1 MRPARRSRPPPPLC
15 VLFVVVGVGRYSRP
29 NRPTP
34 NQTASGRP
42 ARGGYRGW
50 VDDFNDL
57 GERFSRSIT
66 VLDGG
71 LATQLEAQG
80 HDLSGELWSARLL
93 EQAPEAIT
101 SAHRAF
107 FEAGAQVAISAS
119 YQASFEGFQRAGL
132 DSDTAARLIRRS
144 VSLAQTA
151 RDQARPDDG
160 LVAAS
165 VGPYGATLADGSEY
179 TGDYGLTVDELR
191 AFHRRRLDTLATTG
205 ADLFAIETIPCLAEV
220 EAICSELAGT
230 GHPAWVSLST
240 RDGRTCNG
248 ESLEEAF
255 AMAAELDEV
264 VAVGV
269 NCCSPADVGA
279 ALEAARRVTQ
289 KPLVAY
295 PNNGQ
300 TWDPRARA
308 WVGEPTFTLA
318 QMGTWKRLGAKA
330 IGGCCG
336 VLPKDI
342 EVLAACL
349 AKSAPRWFRPA
360 RAAGSTQDAG
370 HLSAF

>member
-1 MRPARRSRPPPPLC
+1 M
-15 VLFVVVGVGRYSRP
+15 
-29 NRPTP
+29 
-34 NQTASGRP
+34 
-42 ARGGYRGW
+42 
-50 VDDFNDL
+50 
-57 GERFSRSIT
+57 I
-66 VLDGG
+66 DGG

-101 SAHRAF
+101 AAHRAF

-119 YQASFEGFQRAGL
+119 YQASFEGFQRAGI
-132 DSDTAARLIRRS
+132 DGDTAARLIRRS

-151 RDQARPDDG
+151 RDQTRPDDG

-165 VGPYGATLADGSEY
+165 VGPYGATRADGSEY

-205 ADLFAIETIPCLAEV
+205 ADLVAIEPIPCLAEV
-220 EAICSELAGT
+220 EEICSELAGT
-230 GHPAWVSLST
+230 GHPAWMSLST
-240 RDGRTCNG
+240 REGRTCKG

-255 AMAAELDEV
+255 AMAAELEEI

-269 NCCSPADVGA
+269 NCCAPEDVGA

-300 TWDPRARA
+300 SWEPVLRT

-336 VLPKDI
+336 VLPKDVEI
-342 EVLAACL
+342 LASCL
-349 AKSAPRWFRPA
+349 AKSAPRWHRPSRTPGTA
-360 RAAGSTQDAG
+360 HAAAGSG
-370 HLSAF
+370 PF

>member
-1 MRPARRSRPPPPLC
+1 M
-15 VLFVVVGVGRYSRP
+15 
-29 NRPTP
+29 
-34 NQTASGRP
+34 
-42 ARGGYRGW
+42 
-50 VDDFNDL
+50 DDLTDL

-71 LATQLEAQG
+71 LASELEAQG

-93 EQAPEAIT
+93 EEHPEAIAA
-101 SAHRAF
+101 AHRAF

-119 YQASFEGFQRAGL
+119 YQASYGGFERAGL
-132 DSDTAARLIRRS
+132 DADTAARLIRRS
-144 VSLAQTA
+144 VSLAQSA
-151 RDQARPDDG
+151 RDAVRPEDG

-179 TGDYGLTVDELR
+179 RGDYGLGVEELR

-220 EAICSELAGT
+220 EAICAELSGT
-230 GHPAWVSLST
+230 GHPAWLSVST
-240 RDGRTCNG
+240 REGRTCNG
-248 ESLEEAF
+248 ESLDEAF
-255 AMAAELDEV
+255 AMAAELDEI

-269 NCCSPADVGA
+269 NCCTPGDVGA
-279 ALEAARRVTQ
+279 GLEAARRVTQ

-295 PNNGQ
+295 PNNGR
-300 TWDPRARA
+300 TWDPRARE
-308 WVGEPTFTLA
+308 WVGEPTFSLA

-342 EVLAACL
+342 EVLAGCL
-349 AKSAPRWFRPA
+349 SKSAPRWSRPA
-360 RAAGSTQDAG
+360 PRRVHAGTSP
-370 HLSAF
+370 F